1 MRSRKG
7 GSPSL
12 LLLRAFDTSPTLSSL
27 LAFCGEE
34 GERGKVFEV
43 KGKRGEGK
51 VKRLGPLSPS
61 FSAGWDTARNREGN
75 KFAAEGARGFLKA
88 GLRFLEEEREGGAN
102 FLFLPNSFKS
112 MFSWKALAPFLSRGN
127 ADCAKKDFGG
137 EKFSDLSASPPFFP
151 LPVSKPSQRR
161 LWAFPL
167 RRRGEGGIVQPC
179 LRRPAKV

>member
-51 VKRLGPLSPS
+51 VKRLWPLP
-61 FSAGWDTARNREGN
+61 
-75 KFAAEGARGFLKA
+75 
-88 GLRFLEEEREGGAN
+88 
-102 FLFLPNSFKS
+102 P
-112 MFSWKALAPFLSRGN
+112 PFLRDGTQRETGKETNLLRKERG
-127 ADCAKKDFGG
+127 
-137 EKFSDLSASPPFFP
+137 
-151 LPVSKPSQRR
+151 VS
-161 LWAFPL
+161 
-167 RRRGEGGIVQPC
+167 
-179 LRRPAKV
+179 